1 MMRAFARLF
10 GKWFPKR
17 RKPKQAASSA
27 TPQPTA
33 SPPVNEDEVRKR
45 LEGLGYIE

>member
-1 MMRAFARLF
+1 MVRVLSRLF

-17 RKPKQAASSA
+17 RKPKSTASV